1 MEGYTV
7 MENIKICLD
16 CEAVFDGRQYL
27 DCPACGRGAV
37 VALTNW
43 VGPSLRNLPHV
54 TPLDCDCSG
63 QGSEDGPLRLWE
75 VG

>member
-1 MEGYTV
+1 MDGYTV

-16 CEAVFDGRQYL
+16 CENVFDGRRYL

-43 VGPSLRNLPHV
+43 VGPSLRNLPRV
-54 TPLDCDCSG
+54 APLDLDHAPAAN
-63 QGSEDGPLRLWE
+63 DADTLRLWE